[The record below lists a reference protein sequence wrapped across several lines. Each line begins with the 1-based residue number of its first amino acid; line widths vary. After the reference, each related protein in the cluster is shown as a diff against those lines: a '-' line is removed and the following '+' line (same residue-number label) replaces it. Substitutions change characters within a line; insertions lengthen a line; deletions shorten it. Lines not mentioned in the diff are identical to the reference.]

1 MYSFKQYL
9 NESKNTHLEH
19 LEDEIINN
27 GYQGG
32 INAVEFLKSLRNM
45 LVGSSGRKVNVSV
58 KWDGAPAVF
67 CGVNPE
73 NGKFF
78 VGSKSVFNVNPK
90 INYTP
95 ADVRRNHTGGLA
107 DKLIVALRELKKLN
121 IKGVVQGDFLYTPDE
136 IKTATIRGEKVI
148 TFTPNTITYAIPS
161 DSNLANRILKSKMG
175 IIFHTSY
182 TGRKMTDLK
191 ANFGVNI
198 NRFSKTP
205 AVFFDDA
212 GYKDTSGVA
221 TFTELESDQY
231 DSLLR
236 MAAGSISKSKGVLD
250 LMKRQTNLLSVGA
263 RLKIFFNDYIR
274 RGQTIANVKKLQ
286 GNFRKYY
293 AKVLDD
299 EISKRKT
306 QSAKDRFNTQR
317 DEGLKFIDRY
327 ENEIYFAIA
336 SYVTLQKTKNYLV
349 NKMNQIKSIGTF
361 IQRGNGFE
369 VTNPEGYVAVDRLGR
384 AVKLVDRLEFSTANF
399 TVSKNWI
406 KGW

>member
-9 NESKNTHLEH
+9 SESKNTHLEH

-27 GYQGG
+27 CYEGG
-32 INAVEFLKSLRNM
+32 LNAVEFLKSLRNM

-58 KWDGAPAVF
+58 KWDGAPAVI

-78 VGSKSVFNVNPK
+78 VGSKSVFNVTPK

-95 ADVRRNHTGGLA
+95 ADIRKNHKGGLV
-107 DKLIVALRELKKLN
+107 DKLIVALKELKKLN

-182 TGRKMTDLK
+182 TGRKMSDLK

-198 NRFSKTP
+198 SRFSKTP

-212 GYKDTSGVA
+212 GYKDTSGSS

-231 DSLLR
+231 DALLR
-236 MAAGSISKSKGVLD
+236 MAMGSISKSKGVLN

-263 RLKIFFNDYIR
+263 RLKIFFNDFIR
-274 RGQTIANVKKLQ
+274 KGQTIAGVKKLQ
-286 GNFRKYY
+286 TQFRTYY
-293 AKVLDD
+293 SKVLND
-299 EISKRKT
+299 EINKRKT
-306 QSAKDRFNTQR
+306 KSAKDRFTAQKE
-317 DEGLKFIDRY
+317 EGLKFIDKY
-327 ENEIYFAIA
+327 EDQIYFAIA
-336 SYVTLQKTKNYLV
+336 SYVTLQRTKNYLV
-349 NKMNQIKSIGTF
+349 NKMNKIKSIGTF
-361 IQRGNGFE
+361 IQKGNGFE
-369 VTNPEGYVAVDRLGR
+369 VTNPEGYVAVDRLGN

-406 KGW
+406 KG

>member
-9 NESKNTHLEH
+9 SESKNTHLEH

-32 INAVEFLKSLRNM
+32 VNAVEFLKSLRNM
-45 LVGSSGRKVNVSV
+45 LVGSSGKKVNVSV
-58 KWDGAPAVF
+58 KWDGAPAVI
-67 CGVNPE
+67 CGTNPE

-95 ADVRRNHTGGLA
+95 ADIRKNHSGGLV
-107 DKLIVALRELKKLN
+107 DKLIVALRELRKLN

-148 TFTPNTITYAIPS
+148 TFTPNTITYAIPE
-161 DSNLANRILKSKMG
+161 DSNLAKRIQSSKMG

-182 TGRKMTDLK
+182 TGRKMSNLK
-191 ANFGVNI
+191 AKFGVNV
-198 NRFSKTP
+198 RSFSKTNS
-205 AVFFDDA
+205 VFFDDA

-231 DSLLR
+231 DALLR
-236 MAAGSISKSKGVLD
+236 MAAGSISKGKGVLD

-263 RLKIFFNDYIR
+263 RLKIFFNDFIR

-286 GNFRKYY
+286 TQFRTYY
-293 AKVLDD
+293 TKVLDD
-299 EISKRKT
+299 EINKRKT
-306 QSAKDRFNTQR
+306 KSAKDRFTAQKK
-317 DEGLKFIDRY
+317 EGLRFIDRY
-327 ENEIYFAIA
+327 EDQIYFAIA
-336 SYVTLQKTKNYLV
+336 SYVTLQRTKNYLV

-406 KGW
+406 KG

>member
-9 NESKNTHLEH
+9 SESKNTHLEH

-32 INAVEFLKSLRNM
+32 VNAVEFLKSLRNM

-58 KWDGAPAVF
+58 KWDGAPAVI
-67 CGVNPE
+67 CGTNPE

-78 VGSKSVFNVNPK
+78 VGSKSVFNVTPK

-95 ADVRRNHTGGLA
+95 ADIRKNHSGGLV
-107 DKLIVALRELKKLN
+107 DKLIVALRELRKLN

-148 TFTPNTITYAIPS
+148 TFTPNTITYAIPE
-161 DSNLANRILKSKMG
+161 DSNLAKRIQSSKMG

-182 TGRKMTDLK
+182 TGRKMSNLK
-191 ANFGVNI
+191 AKFGVNV
-198 NRFSKTP
+198 RSFSKTNS
-205 AVFFDDA
+205 VFFDDA

-231 DSLLR
+231 DALLR
-236 MAAGSISKSKGVLD
+236 MAAGSISKGKGVLD

-263 RLKIFFNDYIR
+263 RLKIFFNDFIR

-286 GNFRKYY
+286 TQFRTYY
-293 AKVLDD
+293 TKVLDD
-299 EISKRKT
+299 EINKRKT
-306 QSAKDRFNTQR
+306 KSAKDRFAAQKK
-317 DEGLKFIDRY
+317 EGLRFIDRY
-327 ENEIYFAIA
+327 EDQIYFAIA
-336 SYVTLQKTKNYLV
+336 SYVTLQRTKNYLV

-369 VTNPEGYVAVDRLGR
+369 VTNPEGYVAVDRLGN

-406 KGW
+406 KG

>member
-9 NESKNTHLEH
+9 SESKNTHLEH

-32 INAVEFLKSLRNM
+32 VNAVEFLKSLRNM
-45 LVGSSGRKVNVSV
+45 LVGSSGKKVNVSV
-58 KWDGAPAVF
+58 KWDGAPAVI
-67 CGVNPE
+67 CGTNPE

-95 ADVRRNHTGGLA
+95 ADIRKNHSGGLV
-107 DKLIVALRELKKLN
+107 DKLIVALRELRKLN

-148 TFTPNTITYAIPS
+148 TFTPNTITYAIPE
-161 DSNLANRILKSKMG
+161 DSNLAKRIQSSKMG

-182 TGRKMTDLK
+182 TGRKMSNLK
-191 ANFGVNI
+191 AKFGVNV
-198 NRFSKTP
+198 RSFSKTNS
-205 AVFFDDA
+205 VFFDDA

-231 DSLLR
+231 DALLR
-236 MAAGSISKSKGVLD
+236 MAAGSISKGKGVLD
-250 LMKRQTNLLSVGA
+250 IMKRQTNLLSVGA
-263 RLKIFFNDYIR
+263 RLKIFFNDFIR

-286 GNFRKYY
+286 TQFRTYY

-299 EISKRKT
+299 EIDKRKT
-306 QSAKDRFNTQR
+306 KSAKDRFTAQKK
-317 DEGLKFIDRY
+317 EGLRFIDRY
-327 ENEIYFAIA
+327 EDQIYFAIA
-336 SYVTLQKTKNYLV
+336 SYVTLQRTKNYLV

-406 KGW
+406 KG